1 MRTNPSERK
10 VNRALFF
17 VLLCALAYISVVI
30 GDQDTLAD
38 KKRVIGYCALFAIG
52 VFSSALPGA
61 IIPDRLLAFNQL
73 INTSPRNLFAQQWRR
88 WFPVVA
94 GLMLPPVIV
103 ALYDPGSWSLHL
115 QDKFAY
121 IIGMLSSVLA
131 MGLYSFLHY
140 YKIGPI
146 SQSWREGTSGQ
157 TWDKII
163 EFNPKM
169 HPGLPRGL
177 LPALFATARVF
188 VVGML
193 PIVAMLKVDQYL
205 PVWFA
210 IIPGLLWLGW
220 NAIKAR
226 RIIPQ
231 FDRIYYHTNAFY
243 EELFTRGSIRISD
256 RAPVSYDAVYWV
268 PARWR
273 AHTWASLL
281 QFDRVL
287 PVGRFMA
294 IALVVYWIIGF
305 QHPPGTSINMIFLLL
320 VICIKNATIYTLTQ
334 PKLAPNLIEATF
346 QSKAGWSITRFFVNL
361 RWTMPL
367 FIALCAIAWFSNGLS
382 YWQAVLWIGL
392 DITLSFV
399 FAWIITFATFKFQ
412 RSRLAA

>member
-1 MRTNPSERK
+1 MHEFPLVLFLAALTLAFGLFSRLPERMPFT
-10 VNRALFF
+10 APMFF
-17 VLLCALAYISVVI
+17 VAV
-30 GDQDTLAD
+30 
-38 KKRVIGYCALFAIG
+38 
-52 VFSSALPGA
+52 
-61 IIPDRLLAFNQL
+61 
-73 INTSPRNLFAQQWRR
+73 
-88 WFPVVA
+88 

-121 IIGMLSSVLA
+121 IIGTLSSVLA

-220 NAIKAR
+220 NVIKAR
-226 RIIPQ
+226 RTIPQ

-256 RAPVSYDAVYWV
+256 RAPVSYDEYTC
-268 PARWR
+268 RGKE
-273 AHTWASLL
+273 
-281 QFDRVL
+281 
-287 PVGRFMA
+287 GR
-294 IALVVYWIIGF
+294 
-305 QHPPGTSINMIFLLL
+305 Q
-320 VICIKNATIYTLTQ
+320 
-334 PKLAPNLIEATF
+334 
-346 QSKAGWSITRFFVNL
+346 
-361 RWTMPL
+361 
-367 FIALCAIAWFSNGLS
+367 
-382 YWQAVLWIGL
+382 
-392 DITLSFV
+392 
-399 FAWIITFATFKFQ
+399 
-412 RSRLAA
+412 